1 MTPGCTRGWQTTRTC
16 KYRCERVDGRIG
28 CAGLF
33 VSRGLPDERTGR
45 QASQRAT
52 LHVDVG
58 AELSARVRAAAAAGG
73 RTPSEWTRELL
84 QRELA
89 QEAGSADTGHSAARV
104 EASTPSS
111 AAAPGRL
118 VLDAELASLL
128 HQVQSQGQFRTRPA
142 ALRLVLRHFIGQG
155 STPAAEPV
163 DATPLKDGVAALMR
177 SNHELLPIG
186 KNINQIAK
194 SLNAMQGGF
203 RNTDTKNLQV
213 FAHAVREHVEQA
225 AGS

>member
-1 MTPGCTRGWQTTRTC
+1 MN
-16 KYRCERVDGRIG
+16 
-28 CAGLF
+28 
-33 VSRGLPDERTGR
+33 TGR

-58 AELSARVRAAAAAGG
+58 PELSARVRAAAAAGG

-89 QEAGSADTGHSAARV
+89 QEGASANTGHSQTHLGPD
-104 EASTPSS
+104 ASTS
-111 AAAPGRL
+111 AAPGRL

-128 HQVQSQGQFRTRPA
+128 QQVQTQGQFRTRPA

-155 STPAAEPV
+155 TTPTAEPV

-194 SLNAMQGGF
+194 SLNAMHGGF

-213 FAHAVREHVEQA
+213 FARAVREHVEQA
-225 AGS
+225 ARVVSTIRALVTPHKEKT

>member
-1 MTPGCTRGWQTTRTC
+1 MN
-16 KYRCERVDGRIG
+16 
-28 CAGLF
+28 
-33 VSRGLPDERTGR
+33 SERTGR

-89 QEAGSADTGHSAARV
+89 QEAGSANTGHCESQTGSQ
-104 EASTPSS
+104 ASPPSS
-111 AAAPGRL
+111 APAAPGRL

-155 STPAAEPV
+155 STPVAEPV

-194 SLNAMQGGF
+194 SLNAMHGGF

-225 AGS
+225 ARVETTIRALVTPHRPPEKEKP

>member
-1 MTPGCTRGWQTTRTC
+1 MN
-16 KYRCERVDGRIG
+16 
-28 CAGLF
+28 
-33 VSRGLPDERTGR
+33 TGR

-58 AELSARVRAAAAAGG
+58 PELSARVRAAAAAGG

-89 QEAGSADTGHSAARV
+89 QDAASADTGNQQQSGPNA
-104 EASTPSS
+104 S

-118 VLDAELASLL
+118 VLDAELVSLL
-128 HQVQSQGQFRTRPA
+128 QQVQAQGQFRTRPA

-155 STPAAEPV
+155 PTPAAEPV

-213 FAHAVREHVEQA
+213 FAQAVREHVEQA
-225 AGS
+225 ARVVATIRALVTPHKEES

>member
-1 MTPGCTRGWQTTRTC
+1 MN
-16 KYRCERVDGRIG
+16 
-28 CAGLF
+28 
-33 VSRGLPDERTGR
+33 TGR

-58 AELSARVRAAAAAGG
+58 PELSARVRAAAAAGG

-89 QEAGSADTGHSAARV
+89 QEAVSADTGHQQLHSGPDA
-104 EASTPSS
+104 S

-128 HQVQSQGQFRTRPA
+128 QQVQAQGQFRTRPA

-155 STPAAEPV
+155 QTPAAESV

-213 FAHAVREHVEQA
+213 FAQAVRDHVEQA
-225 AGS
+225 ARVVATIRALVTPHKEKS

>member
-1 MTPGCTRGWQTTRTC
+1 MN
-16 KYRCERVDGRIG
+16 
-28 CAGLF
+28 
-33 VSRGLPDERTGR
+33 SGR

-58 AELSARVRAAAAAGG
+58 PELSARVRAAAAAGG

-89 QEAGSADTGHSAARV
+89 QEAASADTERQQQSGPDA
-104 EASTPSS
+104 S

-128 HQVQSQGQFRTRPA
+128 QQVQVQGQFRTRPA

-155 STPAAEPV
+155 STPAAESI

-213 FAHAVREHVEQA
+213 FAQAVREHVEQA
-225 AGS
+225 ARVVAVIRALVTPHKEKS

>member
-1 MTPGCTRGWQTTRTC
+1 MGCPMS
-16 KYRCERVDGRIG
+16 
-28 CAGLF
+28 AGK
-33 VSRGLPDERTGR
+33 PT
-45 QASQRAT
+45 AQRAR
-52 LHVDVG
+52 LAVDVG
-58 AELSARVRAAAAAGG
+58 PELSARVRAAAAAGG

-89 QEAGSADTGHSAARV
+89 QEAASADTGHQQQSGPDA
-104 EASTPSS
+104 S

-128 HQVQSQGQFRTRPA
+128 QQVQAQGQFRTRPA

-155 STPAAEPV
+155 PTPAAESV
-163 DATPLKDGVAALMR
+163 DATTLKDGVAALMR

-213 FAHAVREHVEQA
+213 FAQAVREHVEQA
-225 AGS
+225 SRVVATIRALVTPHKEKS

>member
-1 MTPGCTRGWQTTRTC
+1 MN
-16 KYRCERVDGRIG
+16 
-28 CAGLF
+28 
-33 VSRGLPDERTGR
+33 TGR
-45 QASQRAT
+45 QVSQRAT

-58 AELSARVRAAAAAGG
+58 PELSARVRAAAAAGG

-89 QEAGSADTGHSAARV
+89 QEAASADTGHQQQSGPDA
-104 EASTPSS
+104 S

-128 HQVQSQGQFRTRPA
+128 QQVQVQGQFRTRPA

-155 STPAAEPV
+155 TTPAAESV

-213 FAHAVREHVEQA
+213 FAQAVREHVEQA
-225 AGS
+225 ARVVASIRALVTPHKEKS

>member
-1 MTPGCTRGWQTTRTC
+1 MVCPMSAR
-16 KYRCERVDGRIG
+16 KPP
-28 CAGLF
+28 
-33 VSRGLPDERTGR
+33 SR
-45 QASQRAT
+45 RAR
-52 LHVDVG
+52 LDVDVG
-58 AELSARVRAAAAAGG
+58 PELSARVRAAAAAGG

-89 QEAGSADTGHSAARV
+89 QEAASANTAHQQVHPGP
-104 EASTPSS
+104 EAS

-128 HQVQSQGQFRTRPA
+128 QQVQAQGQFRTRPA

-155 STPAAEPV
+155 PTQAAESV

-213 FAHAVREHVEQA
+213 FAQAVREHVEQA
-225 AGS
+225 ARVVATIRALVTPHKEKS

>member
-1 MTPGCTRGWQTTRTC
+1 MARPMNP
-16 KYRCERVDGRIG
+16 
-28 CAGLF
+28 
-33 VSRGLPDERTGR
+33 GLPS
-45 QASQRAT
+45 SQRAR

-58 AELSARVRAAAAAGG
+58 PELSARVRAAAAAGG

-84 QRELA
+84 QRALA
-89 QEAGSADTGHSAARV
+89 QDSASADAGPVRPHPEP
-104 EASTPSS
+104 EAP
-111 AAAPGRL
+111 AAPGRL
-118 VLDAELASLL
+118 VRDAELASLL
-128 HQVQSQGQFRTRPA
+128 QQVQVQGQFRTRPA

-155 STPAAEPV
+155 AAAAVVAEPV

-194 SLNAMQGGF
+194 SLNAMHGGF

-213 FAHAVREHVEQA
+213 FAQVVREHVEQA
-225 AGS
+225 ARVVTAIRALVTPHKERS

>member
-1 MTPGCTRGWQTTRTC
+1 
-16 KYRCERVDGRIG
+16 
-28 CAGLF
+28 
-33 VSRGLPDERTGR
+33 
-45 QASQRAT
+45 
-52 LHVDVG
+52 
-58 AELSARVRAAAAAGG
+58 VRAAAAAGG

-89 QEAGSADTGHSAARV
+89 QETVSAGTGQSQLHV
-104 EASTPSS
+104 EPEPSPHTS
-111 AAAPGRL
+111 VPAAPGRL

-155 STPAAEPV
+155 SAPTAERV

-194 SLNAMQGGF
+194 SLNAMHGGF
-203 RNTDTKNLQV
+203 RNTDTKNLQA

-225 AGS
+225 ARVVTTIRALVTPHRSPHKEKP

>member
-1 MTPGCTRGWQTTRTC
+1 MN
-16 KYRCERVDGRIG
+16 
-28 CAGLF
+28 L
-33 VSRGLPDERTGR
+33 GR
-45 QASQRAT
+45 QSSQRAT

-58 AELSARVRAAAAAGG
+58 PELSARVRAAAAAGG

-89 QEAGSADTGHSAARV
+89 QEAASADTERQQQSGID
-104 EASTPSS
+104 TS

-128 HQVQSQGQFRTRPA
+128 QQVQVQGQFRTRPA

-155 STPAAEPV
+155 PTPAAESV

-213 FAHAVREHVEQA
+213 FAQAVREHVEQA
-225 AGS
+225 ARVVASIRALVTPHKEKS

>member
-1 MTPGCTRGWQTTRTC
+1 MN
-16 KYRCERVDGRIG
+16 
-28 CAGLF
+28 
-33 VSRGLPDERTGR
+33 TGR

-58 AELSARVRAAAAAGG
+58 PELSARVRAAAAAGG

-89 QEAGSADTGHSAARV
+89 QEAASADTGRQEIHPALDAW
-104 EASTPSS
+104 

-128 HQVQSQGQFRTRPA
+128 QQVQTQGQFRTRPA

-155 STPAAEPV
+155 PTPAAESV

-213 FAHAVREHVEQA
+213 FAQAVREHVEQA
-225 AGS
+225 ARVVAVIRALVTPHKEKS

>member
-1 MTPGCTRGWQTTRTC
+1 MVCPMSAR
-16 KYRCERVDGRIG
+16 KPP
-28 CAGLF
+28 
-33 VSRGLPDERTGR
+33 SR
-45 QASQRAT
+45 RAR
-52 LHVDVG
+52 LDVDVG
-58 AELSARVRAAAAAGG
+58 PELSARVRAAAAAGG

-89 QEAGSADTGHSAARV
+89 PEAASADSGHLQQTGPD
-104 EASTPSS
+104 ASV
-111 AAAPGRL
+111 APGRV

-128 HQVQSQGQFRTRPA
+128 QQVQVQGQFRTRPA

-155 STPAAEPV
+155 PTPAAEPV

-203 RNTDTKNLQV
+203 RNTDTKNLQI
-213 FAHAVREHVEQA
+213 FAQAVREHVEQA
-225 AGS
+225 ARVVASIRALVTPHKEKS

>member
-1 MTPGCTRGWQTTRTC
+1 MN
-16 KYRCERVDGRIG
+16 
-28 CAGLF
+28 
-33 VSRGLPDERTGR
+33 TGR

-58 AELSARVRAAAAAGG
+58 PELSARVRAAAAAGG

-89 QEAGSADTGHSAARV
+89 QEAASADTGYQQLRSGPDA
-104 EASTPSS
+104 S

-128 HQVQSQGQFRTRPA
+128 QQVQAQGQFRTRPA

-155 STPAAEPV
+155 STPAAESV
-163 DATPLKDGVAALMR
+163 DASPLKDGVAALMR

-203 RNTDTKNLQV
+203 RNTDTRNLQV
-213 FAHAVREHVEQA
+213 FAQAVREHVEQA
-225 AGS
+225 ARVVSTIRALVTPHKEKS

>member
-1 MTPGCTRGWQTTRTC
+1 MN
-16 KYRCERVDGRIG
+16 
-28 CAGLF
+28 
-33 VSRGLPDERTGR
+33 TGR

-58 AELSARVRAAAAAGG
+58 PELSARVRAAAAAGG

-89 QEAGSADTGHSAARV
+89 QEAASADTGNQQVHPGPDA
-104 EASTPSS
+104 S

-128 HQVQSQGQFRTRPA
+128 QQVQAQGQFRTRPA

-155 STPAAEPV
+155 PTPAVESV

-213 FAHAVREHVEQA
+213 FAQAVREHVEQA
-225 AGS
+225 ARVVASIRALVTPHRTPHKEKS

>member
-1 MTPGCTRGWQTTRTC
+1 MN
-16 KYRCERVDGRIG
+16 
-28 CAGLF
+28 
-33 VSRGLPDERTGR
+33 TGR

-58 AELSARVRAAAAAGG
+58 PELSARVRAAAAAGG

-89 QEAGSADTGHSAARV
+89 QEAASADTAHQQIHQEPDA
-104 EASTPSS
+104 S

-128 HQVQSQGQFRTRPA
+128 QQVQAQGQFRTRPA

-155 STPAAEPV
+155 QTPAAESV

-213 FAHAVREHVEQA
+213 FAQAVRDHVEQA
-225 AGS
+225 ARVVATIRALVTPHKEKS

>member
-1 MTPGCTRGWQTTRTC
+1 MVCPMSAR
-16 KYRCERVDGRIG
+16 KPP
-28 CAGLF
+28 
-33 VSRGLPDERTGR
+33 SR
-45 QASQRAT
+45 RAR
-52 LHVDVG
+52 LDVDVG
-58 AELSARVRAAAAAGG
+58 PELWARVRAAAAAGG

-89 QEAGSADTGHSAARV
+89 QEAASADTGHSDLYAGP
-104 EASTPSS
+104 EASPPSS
-111 AAAPGRL
+111 SPAAPGRL

-155 STPAAEPV
+155 PTPAAEPI

-194 SLNAMQGGF
+194 SLNAMHGGF

-225 AGS
+225 ARVVTTIRALVTPHRSPHKEKP

>member
-1 MTPGCTRGWQTTRTC
+1 MQP
-16 KYRCERVDGRIG
+16 
-28 CAGLF
+28 
-33 VSRGLPDERTGR
+33 
-45 QASQRAT
+45 SQRAT

-58 AELSARVRAAAAAGG
+58 PELSARLRAAAAAGG

-89 QEAGSADTGHSAARV
+89 RASASADPAHPRPLTAPEAQFQSSAA
-104 EASTPSS
+104 P
-111 AAAPGRL
+111 AAPGRL

-128 HQVQSQGQFRTRPA
+128 QQVQLQGQFRTRPA

-155 STPAAEPV
+155 AVAAEPV

-194 SLNAMQGGF
+194 SLNAMHGGF
-203 RNTDTKNLQV
+203 RNTDTRNLQV
-213 FAHAVREHVEQA
+213 FAQAVREHVEQA
-225 AGS
+225 ARVVSTIRALVTPHKEKS

>member
-1 MTPGCTRGWQTTRTC
+1 MVCPMSAR
-16 KYRCERVDGRIG
+16 KPP
-28 CAGLF
+28 
-33 VSRGLPDERTGR
+33 SR
-45 QASQRAT
+45 RAR
-52 LHVDVG
+52 LDVDVG
-58 AELSARVRAAAAAGG
+58 PELSARVRAAAAAGG

-89 QEAGSADTGHSAARV
+89 QEAASADTGNQQQSGPDA
-104 EASTPSS
+104 S

-128 HQVQSQGQFRTRPA
+128 QQVQAQGQFRTRPA

-155 STPAAEPV
+155 PTPAAEPV

-203 RNTDTKNLQV
+203 RNTDTKNLQA
-213 FAHAVREHVEQA
+213 FAQAVREHVEQA
-225 AGS
+225 ARVVATIRALVTPHKEKS

>member
-1 MTPGCTRGWQTTRTC
+1 VNPGKQ
-16 KYRCERVDGRIG
+16 
-28 CAGLF
+28 
-33 VSRGLPDERTGR
+33 S
-45 QASQRAT
+45 SQRAT

-58 AELSARVRAAAAAGG
+58 PELSARVRAAAAAGG

-89 QEAGSADTGHSAARV
+89 QEPASADTGQQQQQQQLHAETDA
-104 EASTPSS
+104 S

-128 HQVQSQGQFRTRPA
+128 QQVQTQGQFRTRPA

-186 KNINQIAK
+186 KNIHQIAK
-194 SLNAMQGGF
+194 SLNATQGGF
-203 RNTDTKNLQV
+203 RNTDTRNLQV
-213 FAHAVREHVEQA
+213 FAQSVREHVEQA
-225 AGS
+225 ARVVATIRALVTPHKEKP

>member
-1 MTPGCTRGWQTTRTC
+1 MN
-16 KYRCERVDGRIG
+16 
-28 CAGLF
+28 
-33 VSRGLPDERTGR
+33 TGR

-58 AELSARVRAAAAAGG
+58 PELSARVRAAAAAGG

-89 QEAGSADTGHSAARV
+89 QETASADTGHQQQTRPDA
-104 EASTPSS
+104 S

-128 HQVQSQGQFRTRPA
+128 QQVQVQGQFRTRPA

-155 STPAAEPV
+155 PTPAAESV

-194 SLNAMQGGF
+194 SLNAMHGGF
-203 RNTDTKNLQV
+203 RNTDTRNLQV
-213 FAHAVREHVEQA
+213 FAQAVREHVEQA
-225 AGS
+225 SRVVATIRALVTPHKEKS

>member
-1 MTPGCTRGWQTTRTC
+1 MN
-16 KYRCERVDGRIG
+16 
-28 CAGLF
+28 
-33 VSRGLPDERTGR
+33 TGR

-58 AELSARVRAAAAAGG
+58 PELSARVRAAAAAGG

-89 QEAGSADTGHSAARV
+89 QEVASADTGHQQQSGPD
-104 EASTPSS
+104 ASV
-111 AAAPGRL
+111 AAPGRL

-128 HQVQSQGQFRTRPA
+128 QQVQTQGQFRTRPA

-155 STPAAEPV
+155 STPTTGPV

-203 RNTDTKNLQV
+203 RNTDTRNLQV
-213 FAHAVREHVEQA
+213 FAQAVREHVEQA
-225 AGS
+225 ARVVSTLRALVTPHKEKS

>member
-1 MTPGCTRGWQTTRTC
+1 MN
-16 KYRCERVDGRIG
+16 
-28 CAGLF
+28 
-33 VSRGLPDERTGR
+33 TGR

-58 AELSARVRAAAAAGG
+58 PELSARVRAAAAAGG

-89 QEAGSADTGHSAARV
+89 QEAASADTGHQQVQSGPDA
-104 EASTPSS
+104 S

-118 VLDAELASLL
+118 VLDAELVSLL
-128 HQVQSQGQFRTRPA
+128 QQVQAQGQFRTRPA

-155 STPAAEPV
+155 PTPAAEPV

-194 SLNAMQGGF
+194 SLNAMHGGF
-203 RNTDTKNLQV
+203 RNTDTRNLQV
-213 FAHAVREHVEQA
+213 FAQAVREHVEQA
-225 AGS
+225 ARVVSTIRALVTPHKEKS

>member
-1 MTPGCTRGWQTTRTC
+1 
-16 KYRCERVDGRIG
+16 
-28 CAGLF
+28 
-33 VSRGLPDERTGR
+33 
-45 QASQRAT
+45 
-52 LHVDVG
+52 
-58 AELSARVRAAAAAGG
+58 
-73 RTPSEWTRELL
+73 
-84 QRELA
+84 
-89 QEAGSADTGHSAARV
+89 
-104 EASTPSS
+104 
-111 AAAPGRL
+111 

-128 HQVQSQGQFRTRPA
+128 QQVQTQGQFRTRPA

-194 SLNAMQGGF
+194 ALNAMHGGF

-213 FAHAVREHVEQA
+213 FAQAVREHVEQA
-225 AGS
+225 ARVVSTIRALVTPHQPPRKEKP

>member
-1 MTPGCTRGWQTTRTC
+1 MN
-16 KYRCERVDGRIG
+16 
-28 CAGLF
+28 
-33 VSRGLPDERTGR
+33 TGR

-58 AELSARVRAAAAAGG
+58 PELSARVRAAAAAGG

-89 QEAGSADTGHSAARV
+89 QEAASEDPGHQQPHSGP
-104 EASTPSS
+104 EAS
-111 AAAPGRL
+111 AAPGRL

-128 HQVQSQGQFRTRPA
+128 HQVQVQGQFRTRPA

-155 STPAAEPV
+155 STTTAEPV

-186 KNINQIAK
+186 KDINQIAK

-213 FAHAVREHVEQA
+213 VAQAVREHVEQA
-225 AGS
+225 SRVVSTIRALVTPHKEKS

>member
-1 MTPGCTRGWQTTRTC
+1 MN
-16 KYRCERVDGRIG
+16 
-28 CAGLF
+28 
-33 VSRGLPDERTGR
+33 TGR

-58 AELSARVRAAAAAGG
+58 PELSARVRAAAAAGG

-89 QEAGSADTGHSAARV
+89 QDTASADTVQSQLRPGPVSA
-104 EASTPSS
+104 S
-111 AAAPGRL
+111 AAPGRL

-128 HQVQSQGQFRTRPA
+128 LQVQTQGQFRTRPA

-155 STPAAEPV
+155 SMTTAEPV
-163 DATPLKDGVAALMR
+163 DATPLKDGVAALIR

-186 KNINQIAK
+186 KNIGQIAK
-194 SLNAMQGGF
+194 SLNAMHGGF
-203 RNTDTKNLQV
+203 RSTDSKNLQV
-213 FAHAVREHVEQA
+213 FAQAVREHVEQA
-225 AGS
+225 ARVVSKVRALVTPHKERS

>member
-1 MTPGCTRGWQTTRTC
+1 MN
-16 KYRCERVDGRIG
+16 
-28 CAGLF
+28 
-33 VSRGLPDERTGR
+33 TGR

-58 AELSARVRAAAAAGG
+58 PELSARVRAAAAAGG

-89 QEAGSADTGHSAARV
+89 QEAASADTGRQEIHPGLDA
-104 EASTPSS
+104 S

-128 HQVQSQGQFRTRPA
+128 LQVQVQGQFRTRPA

-155 STPAAEPV
+155 PTPAAESV

-213 FAHAVREHVEQA
+213 FAQAVREHVEQA
-225 AGS
+225 ARVVAVIRALVTPHKEKS

>member
-1 MTPGCTRGWQTTRTC
+1 MN
-16 KYRCERVDGRIG
+16 
-28 CAGLF
+28 
-33 VSRGLPDERTGR
+33 TGR

-58 AELSARVRAAAAAGG
+58 PELSARVRAAAAAGG

-89 QEAGSADTGHSAARV
+89 QEAASADTAHQQVHPGPDA
-104 EASTPSS
+104 S

-128 HQVQSQGQFRTRPA
+128 QQVQAQGQFRTRPA

-155 STPAAEPV
+155 QTPAAESV

-213 FAHAVREHVEQA
+213 FAQAVRDHVEQA
-225 AGS
+225 ARVVATIRALVTSHKEKS

>member
-1 MTPGCTRGWQTTRTC
+1 MN
-16 KYRCERVDGRIG
+16 
-28 CAGLF
+28 
-33 VSRGLPDERTGR
+33 TGR

-58 AELSARVRAAAAAGG
+58 PELSARVRAAAAAGG

-89 QEAGSADTGHSAARV
+89 QDAASADTGQSQLHPGPEISA
-104 EASTPSS
+104 S
-111 AAAPGRL
+111 AAPGRL

-128 HQVQSQGQFRTRPA
+128 LQVQTQGQFRTRPA

-155 STPAAEPV
+155 PTPAAESV

-194 SLNAMQGGF
+194 SLNARQGGF
-203 RNTDTKNLQV
+203 RNSDTRNLQA
-213 FAHAVREHVEQA
+213 FAQVVRDHVEQA
-225 AGS
+225 ARLVTAMRSLVTPHKPKP

>member
-1 MTPGCTRGWQTTRTC
+1 MN
-16 KYRCERVDGRIG
+16 
-28 CAGLF
+28 
-33 VSRGLPDERTGR
+33 TGG

-58 AELSARVRAAAAAGG
+58 PELSARVRAAAAAGG

-84 QRELA
+84 QRELR
-89 QEAGSADTGHSAARV
+89 QEAAAADTGHQQQSGPDV
-104 EASTPSS
+104 S

-128 HQVQSQGQFRTRPA
+128 QQVQTQGQFRTRPA

-155 STPAAEPV
+155 PTPAADAV

-213 FAHAVREHVEQA
+213 FAQAVRDHVEQA
-225 AGS
+225 ARVVATIRALVTPHKEKS

>member
-1 MTPGCTRGWQTTRTC
+1 MN
-16 KYRCERVDGRIG
+16 
-28 CAGLF
+28 
-33 VSRGLPDERTGR
+33 TGR
-45 QASQRAT
+45 QVSQRAT

-58 AELSARVRAAAAAGG
+58 PELSARVRAAAAAGG

-89 QEAGSADTGHSAARV
+89 QEAASADTGHQQQSG
-104 EASTPSS
+104 PDPS

-128 HQVQSQGQFRTRPA
+128 QQVQVQGQFRTRPA

-155 STPAAEPV
+155 STPAAVPV

-213 FAHAVREHVEQA
+213 FAQAVREHVEQA
-225 AGS
+225 ARVVATIRALVTPHKEKS

>member
-1 MTPGCTRGWQTTRTC
+1 MN
-16 KYRCERVDGRIG
+16 
-28 CAGLF
+28 
-33 VSRGLPDERTGR
+33 TGR

-58 AELSARVRAAAAAGG
+58 PELSARVRAAAAAGG

-89 QEAGSADTGHSAARV
+89 QEAASAGTGHQQLTGPD
-104 EASTPSS
+104 AS
-111 AAAPGRL
+111 AAPGRL

-128 HQVQSQGQFRTRPA
+128 QQVQVQGQFRTRPA

-155 STPAAEPV
+155 PTPAAESV

-203 RNTDTKNLQV
+203 RNTDTKNLQA
-213 FAHAVREHVEQA
+213 FAQAVREHVEQA
-225 AGS
+225 SRVVSTIRALVTPHKEKS